1 MAIHSSSLAWK
12 IPWTEEPSGL
22 QYIGS
27 PRVRHDGA
35 SNTYFFYILFHYGLS
50 KDTEYSFLCYTAAP
64 CCLFILYIILCAMP
78 FKKHYV
84 CIFHTILFLILFFIL
99 R

>member
-22 QYIGS
+22 QCIGS

-50 KDTEYSFLCYTAAP
+50 KDTEYSFLCYTAY
-64 CCLFILYIILCAMP
+64 CIIQNVGQ
-78 FKKHYV
+78 KKKLTRSVRY
-84 CIFHTILFLILFFIL
+84 
-99 R
+99 